1 MGFPSPSPGSPHNGT
16 LEAPPPRAGLL
27 ICWMSGM
34 VPVLH
39 WFAGYT
45 IDHAVAHGDLG
56 ADARG
61 TGKKQHPNNL
71 SLGAK

>member
-1 MGFPSPSPGSPHNGT
+1 
-16 LEAPPPRAGLL
+16 
-27 ICWMSGM
+27 MSGM